1 MISQR
6 EGKSFIFCF
15 ALWGTAKVVC
25 GYLLLLTVI
34 NFWGHTYPFDI
45 TLLEIATSLSFITS
59 GKCTIAFAYFR
70 GKASR
75 LVLTTSIMSVIFA
88 ICLFLI
94 LVTSAENHDHCEGT
108 IECVTF
114 FSIVLNGIYL
124 FFLIKLNRSRTE
136 FEVQEEVMDVPI
148 VPSPLYEVVILIM
161 FESVP
166 KGTLSNKNN
175 DIIWEFFPNVGP
187 PSPPHPL
194 LGTPY
199 PKKILVFI
207 LHFRP

>member
-1 MISQR
+1 MVQFAGQAQRHRMISQR
-6 EGKSFIFCF
+6 EEKSFIFCF

-25 GYLLLLTVI
+25 GYLLLLTII

-45 TLLEIATSLSFITS
+45 TLIEIATSLSFITS

-88 ICLFLI
+88 IWLFLL

-124 FFLIKLNRSRTE
+124 FFLIKLDRSRAE
-136 FEVQEEVMDVPI
+136 FEVQEEVMDVLP
-148 VPSPLYEVVILIM
+148 PPYEVAIRDSYNQEG
-161 FESVP
+161 F
-166 KGTLSNKNN
+166 GATR
-175 DIIWEFFPNVGP
+175 
-187 PSPPHPL
+187 SPPIYTISPNSHYEAAYMVY
-194 LGTPY
+194 GY
-199 PKKILVFI
+199 I
-207 LHFRP
+207 

>member
-1 MISQR
+1 MIQFAGQAQRHRMISQR

-25 GYLLLLTVI
+25 GYLLLLTVSD
-34 NFWGHTYPFDI
+34 FWGHTYPFDI

-70 GKASR
+70 GEASR

-114 FSIVLNGIYL
+114 FSIVLNGIFL
-124 FFLIKLNRSRTE
+124 FFLIKLDRSRAE
-136 FEVQEEVMDVPI
+136 FEVQEEFTDVP
-148 VPSPLYEVVILIM
+148 PPPYEVAIRDSYNQEG
-161 FESVP
+161 F
-166 KGTLSNKNN
+166 GATR
-175 DIIWEFFPNVGP
+175 
-187 PSPPHPL
+187 SPPIYTVSDNSHYETNITNY
-194 LGTPY
+194 GY
-199 PKKILVFI
+199 I
-207 LHFRP
+207 

>member
-1 MISQR
+1 MQTSGLPQAGGGHVLKNAVWNPISRGHVVQFAGQAQRHRMISQR

-75 LVLTTSIMSVIFA
+75 LVLPLPSCPSSL
-88 ICLFLI
+88 LFGCFY
-94 LVTSAENHDHCEGT
+94 SW
-108 IECVTF
+108 
-114 FSIVLNGIYL
+114 
-124 FFLIKLNRSRTE
+124 
-136 FEVQEEVMDVPI
+136 
-148 VPSPLYEVVILIM
+148 SPLLKIM
-161 FESVP
+161 TTAKGPSSVSHFLVSSWMES
-166 KGTLSNKNN
+166 TFS
-175 DIIWEFFPNVGP
+175 
-187 PSPPHPL
+187 S
-194 LGTPY
+194 
-199 PKKILVFI
+199 
-207 LHFRP
+207 

>member
-1 MISQR
+1 MVQFAGQALGHRMISQR
-6 EGKSFIFCF
+6 EEKSFIFCF

-25 GYLLLLTVI
+25 GYLLLLTII

-88 ICLFLI
+88 IWLFLL

-114 FSIVLNGIYL
+114 FSIVLSGIYL
-124 FFLIKLNRSRTE
+124 FFLIKVNRSRTE
-136 FEVQEEVMDVPI
+136 FEVREEVMDVP
-148 VPSPLYEVVILIM
+148 PPPYEVAIRDSYNQEV
-161 FESVP
+161 FGE
-166 KGTLSNKNN
+166 TR
-175 DIIWEFFPNVGP
+175 
-187 PSPPHPL
+187 SPPIYTISNNSHYETNVTNY
-194 LGTPY
+194 GY
-199 PKKILVFI
+199 I
-207 LHFRP
+207 

>member
-1 MISQR
+1 MVQFAGQAQRHRMISQR

-25 GYLLLLTVI
+25 GYLLLLTII

-45 TLLEIATSLSFITS
+45 TLIEIATSLSFITS
-59 GKCTIAFAYFR
+59 GKCTIALAYFR

-88 ICLFLI
+88 IWLFLL

-114 FSIVLNGIYL
+114 FSIVLSGIYL
-124 FFLIKLNRSRTE
+124 FFLIKVNRSRTE
-136 FEVQEEVMDVPI
+136 FEVREEVMDVP
-148 VPSPLYEVVILIM
+148 PPPYEVAIRDSYNQEG
-161 FESVP
+161 FGE
-166 KGTLSNKNN
+166 TR
-175 DIIWEFFPNVGP
+175 
-187 PSPPHPL
+187 SPPIYTISNNSHYETNVTNY
-194 LGTPY
+194 GY
-199 PKKILVFI
+199 I
-207 LHFRP
+207 